1 MADDGGCYVNKE
13 KWITE
18 KEWKLLKEVWLDWR
32 RNGDWKQVVSLSFW
46 YIYFNHFSN
55 TISAGISL
63 DDLCY
68 LKEMQADLQYS
79 LCAERIY
86 ILILQR
92 FNVFVLEFSKLV
104 LSVQIIFYEEQLGQ
118 SYVCYT
124 VICI

>member
-32 RNGDWKQVVSLSFW
+32 RNGDGNKLFHC
-46 YIYFNHFSN
+46 HFG
-55 TISAGISL
+55 TFIFIISL
-63 DDLCY
+63 ILYQCWNFIRWSM
-68 LKEMQADLQYS
+68 LF
-79 LCAERIY
+79 ERDAGWFTVFLVCRKN

-92 FNVFVLEFSKLV
+92 FNVFALEFSKLM

-124 VICI
+124 VVCI